1 VDRGLPVIDLLAPI
15 VDESAATS
23 RTDGGL
29 SDFEGL
35 NRHSGTPLRSRNKI
49 D

>member
-1 VDRGLPVIDLLAPI
+1 VDRGLPVVDLSAPI
-15 VDESAATS
+15 VDESATTS
-23 RTDGGL
+23 RADGGL

-35 NRHSGTPLRSRNKI
+35 NRHGGTPLRSKNRV